1 MVRDLFRWLSR
12 AEATALKHQEG
23 WHHPLAACILHYM
36 IVLVSTTLVHDHVV
50 IPLLSTGDEDYLG
63 GTTTTATES
72 HDTKAP
78 SFVSRDHIAIC
89 LVLYV
94 VVSQMGR
101 ISCYPTALTRRAA
114 LYEFTWMCNTTL
126 VLGAWA
132 LYTNRPLMASAPCVA
147 VSIDQVLWYAD
158 LFGWALSGFRKFPIG
173 VAKYL
178 TWPITPWIT
187 IFTCTHHL
195 WTIPLLVY
203 GAGGLH
209 WAAFPFS
216 IFIVVSNVL
225 LSRWL
230 TPFTIQRIKKN
241 DDNINTEELKYL
253 NVNLSHEVWKDIQF
267 GFCQCVNTNKT
278 LVVYMFRLLWRWQL
292 FNLIVFTLILY
303 PLFFKIY
310 GHAPLD

>member
-1 MVRDLFRWLSR
+1 MVRDLLRWLSR

-158 LFGWALSGFRKFPIG
+158 LFGWALRYVKPCISVVSSGKSS
-173 VAKYL
+173 
-178 TWPITPWIT
+178 
-187 IFTCTHHL
+187 
-195 WTIPLLVY
+195 IPV
-203 GAGGLH
+203 H
-209 WAAFPFS
+209 PQHSSIFPFGIS
-216 IFIVVSNVL
+216 
-225 LSRWL
+225 
-230 TPFTIQRIKKN
+230 
-241 DDNINTEELKYL
+241 
-253 NVNLSHEVWKDIQF
+253 
-267 GFCQCVNTNKT
+267 
-278 LVVYMFRLLWRWQL
+278 M
-292 FNLIVFTLILY
+292 
-303 PLFFKIY
+303 
-310 GHAPLD
+310 